1 MGSRCGLNIDLRAIP
16 VRQET
21 IEFCEIMGINPYEAA
36 SAGCM
41 LVITPQSEK
50 ILEAFSAAD
59 IPAAV
64 IGSLTAD
71 NDKKIING
79 DEVRYLDKP

>member
-1 MGSRCGLNIDLRAIP
+1 
-16 VRQET
+16 
-21 IEFCEIMGINPYEAA
+21 
-36 SAGCM
+36 M

-64 IGSLTAD
+64 IGCLTAD

>member
-1 MGSRCGLNIDLRAIP
+1 M
-16 VRQET
+16 
-21 IEFCEIMGINPYEAA
+21 
-36 SAGCM
+36 
-41 LVITPQSEK
+41 ITPQSEK